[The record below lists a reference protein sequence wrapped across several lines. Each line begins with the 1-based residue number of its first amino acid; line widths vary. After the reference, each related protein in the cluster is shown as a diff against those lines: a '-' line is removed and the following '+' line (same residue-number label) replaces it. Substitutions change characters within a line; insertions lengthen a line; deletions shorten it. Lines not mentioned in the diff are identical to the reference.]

1 MERNKKE
8 QQKELERKR
17 KEEEYKQKIEEKR
30 KKDEQNEKLKYQE
43 EQKKDEQE
51 EKERKKQL
59 IEREKKEEE
68 FREKINR
75 INEVE
80 SKVFYGLSENNIKDI
95 MEYINNPMTATWFG
109 DDGDDRKG
117 EHKILTNE
125 RIYGYMVSLEI
136 PFSCEKWH
144 INRLMTL
151 ITVCSNNNNPKKMS
165 KKDTV
170 KKYADLN
177 RQRRAAMHT
186 KGAMQKCHTTRTRQK
201 Q

>member
-1 MERNKKE
+1 MLTITVKPFSVFDEATETFITVDKPVTLKMEHSLLSISKWE
-8 QQKELERKR
+8 
-17 KEEEYKQKIEEKR
+17 QKIHKPLLEGFMKNS
-30 KKDEQNEKLKYQE
+30 KKPLTPT
-43 EQKKDEQE
+43 
-51 EKERKKQL
+51 
-59 IEREKKEEE
+59 E
-68 FREKINR
+68 FLYYCECMCL
-75 INEVE
+75 NEVE

-109 DDGDDRKG
+109 DDGDNKKG

-186 KGAMQKCHTTRTRQK
+186 KG
-201 Q
+201 